1 MIPVRIPFHRL
12 SINDQC
18 WWYLILLVKDKDAQ
32 KMETVQ
38 DTSLDLIS
46 KLGVPLMQ
54 QEMYCLANLVEF
66 RLEIIKVFCNIALC
80 EMHNCGL
87 QVNFAYVGLYTR
99 VSSWFI

>member
-1 MIPVRIPFHRL
+1 
-12 SINDQC
+12 
-18 WWYLILLVKDKDAQ
+18 LILLVKDKDAR

-66 RLEIIKVFCNIALC
+66 RSEIIKVFCNIALC
-80 EMHNCGL
+80 EMHNCSL
-87 QVNFAYVGLYTR
+87 QVNFTYVGLYTR
-99 VSSWFI
+99 VSSWFV